1 MITKHDSTTA
11 GVISCGEVYTLREF
25 QARSGL
31 GEAAL
36 RTARRAGLRVVRF
49 KNRSYVRGQDFLE
62 FLDKVAQN
70 GNE

>member
-1 MITKHDSTTA
+1 MTKPTTA
-11 GVISCGEVYTLREF
+11 PGVIEPQNIYTLREF

-31 GEAAL
+31 GETAL

-62 FLDKVAQN
+62 FLDKVAQD